1 MKKYLYF
8 HEHCVYRPGL
18 GEGSEGQP
26 IYAAS
31 EQEAWEIAR
40 RLAEEGKLTIGKND
54 IMHRFENGFL
64 VAHTWLPG
72 EVEVKATDEEL
83 NRF

>member
-8 HEHCVYRPGL
+8 HEHRTYTPGV
-18 GEGSEGQP
+18 GEVSQGKP

-31 EQEAWEIAR
+31 EEEAWEIVR
-40 RLAEEGKLTIGKND
+40 RLAKEGKLAIGKD
-54 IMHRFENGFL
+54 DVIHCFQHGFL

-72 EVEVKATDEEL
+72 EIEVDM
-83 NRF
+83 

>member
-8 HEHCVYRPGL
+8 HEHRVHTPGL
-18 GEGSEGQP
+18 GEGSQGQP

-40 RLAEEGKLTIGKND
+40 RMAEEGKLTIGKDD
-54 IMHRFENGFL
+54 IMHRFQRGFL
-64 VAHTWLPG
+64 AAHTWLPG
-72 EVEVKATDEEL
+72 EVEDED
-83 NRF
+83 